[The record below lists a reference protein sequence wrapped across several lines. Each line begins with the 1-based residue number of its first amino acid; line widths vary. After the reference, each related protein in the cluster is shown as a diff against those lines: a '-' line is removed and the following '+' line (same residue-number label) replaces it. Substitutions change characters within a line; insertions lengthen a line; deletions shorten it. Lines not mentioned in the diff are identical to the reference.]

1 MKQFAVEF
9 PQVLGLGAQQTRLS
23 FGYTKD
29 LTYSYKVRLTAELVS
44 IAKQLHIEYD
54 IN

>member
-29 LTYSYKVRLTAELVS
+29 FTLNVRLTVELVS
-44 IAKQLHIEYD
+44 FAKQLHIEYD